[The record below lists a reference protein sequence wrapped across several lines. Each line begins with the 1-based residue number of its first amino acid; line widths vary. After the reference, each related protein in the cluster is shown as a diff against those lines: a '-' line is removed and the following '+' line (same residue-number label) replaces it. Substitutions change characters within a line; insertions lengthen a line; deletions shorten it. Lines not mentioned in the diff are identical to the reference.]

1 MDTFIQKYEGDVMGS
16 LSGLDRLVLS
26 GRLRMLSFS
35 AGMMGLLSQASVLL
49 KNFGAYAESKTK
61 QLREASEATAQR
73 LQRPLPYLRSSKIDK
88 EDTAR
93 EIAERDG
100 VKEGLVCVIKAVE
113 PCLGYDVESQEGRL
127 KLVLRPR
134 KCLFLYHYFIHP
146 IFGFMHA
153 RLQTWF
159 PFPIQVCLN
168 GREWLARQMDR
179 EGVGYERAGNCFPGL
194 EDVARAQE
202 LAREQRRLNWV
213 SVLDPIA
220 QQINPALRVMLA
232 PYQALQYYWSVR
244 ESEWAT
250 DIMFR
255 DTARLDTFYPCWI
268 RTAIA
273 GFGSSDV
280 LRFLGQ
286 KLWARSKDP
295 VEVTTSYK
303 RRPEGVRVKH
313 SVGVNSVKAY
323 NKAGSILRVET
334 TLNSPKGFGYQRRR
348 EDGSGPLRRRP
359 LRHGISDLFQRT
371 EISQAINGRYLE
383 ALAAIEVDQ
392 TLQQLVAPLCHRVH
406 WKGRPVR
413 ALSPWAPADQAL
425 LAAING
431 GAFVLTGFRNRDL
444 LQTLYGE
451 PADLVQSKR
460 LSARVTRSL
469 RLLRAHGLIRKL
481 PGSHRYQI
489 TDKGRLAAVAL
500 SQAQRSSVKQLAKL
514 AA

>member
-73 LQRPLPYLRSSKIDK
+73 LQRPLPYLRSSKISK

-93 EIAERDG
+93 QIAERDG
-100 VKEGLVCVIKAVE
+100 VKAGLICVIKAVE
-113 PCLGYDVESQEGRL
+113 PCLGYDVESQDGRL
-127 KLVLRPR
+127 RLVLRPR

-159 PFPIQVCLN
+159 PFPIQLCLN

-179 EGVGYERAGNCFPGL
+179 AGVSYERVDNCFPWL
-194 EDVARAQE
+194 EKLATAQE
-202 LAREQRRLNWV
+202 LAREQLRLNWV
-213 SVLDPIA
+213 PVLNRIA
-220 QQINPALRVMLA
+220 QEINPALETMLA
-232 PYQALQYYWSVR
+232 PYRAVQYYWSVR

-255 DTARLDTFYPCWI
+255 DTARLDTFYPSWI

-273 GFGSSDV
+273 GFGSGNV

-286 KLWARSKDP
+286 KLWARSKEP
-295 VEVTTSYK
+295 VEVTSSYK
-303 RRPEGVRVKH
+303 NRPEGVRVKH

-334 TLNSPKGFGYQRRR
+334 TMNDAKGFGYRRRR
-348 EDGSGPLRRRP
+348 EDGTGSERWRP
-359 LRHGISDLFQRT
+359 LRHGIADLFQRT
-371 EISQAINGRYLE
+371 EISQGINERYLQ

-392 TLQQLVAPLCHRVH
+392 SLEQLVAPLCLRIQ

-413 ALSPWAPADQAL
+413 ALSPWSPPDQAL
-425 LAAING
+425 LAAVNRG
-431 GAFVLTGFRNRDL
+431 EFVIAGFRNRDVL
-444 LQTLYGE
+444 RVLYGQ
-451 PADLVQSKR
+451 PDDPDYTKR
-460 LSARVTRSL
+460 LAGKVTRGL
-469 RLLRAHGLIRKL
+469 RLLRAHGLIQKIRH
-481 PGSHRYQI
+481 SHRYRLTQ
-489 TDKGRLAAVAL
+489 KGRLAAVAL
-500 SQAQRSSVKQLAKL
+500 SQAQRATVKQLAKI

>member
-73 LQRPLPYLRSSKIDK
+73 LQRPLPYLRSSKISK

-93 EIAERDG
+93 QIAERDG
-100 VKEGLVCVIKAVE
+100 VKAGLICVIKAVE
-113 PCLGYDVESQEGRL
+113 PCLGYDVESQDGRL
-127 KLVLRPR
+127 RLVLRPR

-159 PFPIQVCLN
+159 PFPIQLCLN

-179 EGVGYERAGNCFPGL
+179 AGVSYERVDNCFPWL
-194 EDVARAQE
+194 EKLATAQE
-202 LAREQRRLNWV
+202 LAREQLRLNWV
-213 SVLDPIA
+213 PVLNRIA
-220 QQINPALRVMLA
+220 QEINPALETMLA
-232 PYQALQYYWSVR
+232 PYRAVQYYWSVR

-255 DTARLDTFYPCWI
+255 DTARLDTFYPSWI

-273 GFGSSDV
+273 GFGSGNV

-286 KLWARSKDP
+286 KLWARSKEP
-295 VEVTTSYK
+295 VEVTSSYK
-303 RRPEGVRVKH
+303 NRPEGVRVKH

-334 TLNSPKGFGYQRRR
+334 TMNDAKGFGYRRRR
-348 EDGSGPLRRRP
+348 EDGTGSERWRPLATGSPICSSEPRSRKALTSVICKLWRLSKSINPWNNWSLPCALGFSGRADPSAPSPPGRRP
-359 LRHGISDLFQRT
+359 T
-371 EISQAINGRYLE
+371 KPCW
-383 ALAAIEVDQ
+383 
-392 TLQQLVAPLCHRVH
+392 QQSTVANSSLPASGTVMCSESFTANLMILITPNV
-406 WKGRPVR
+406 WR
-413 ALSPWAPADQAL
+413 A
-425 LAAING
+425 
-431 GAFVLTGFRNRDL
+431 R
-444 LQTLYGE
+444 
-451 PADLVQSKR
+451 
-460 LSARVTRSL
+460 
-469 RLLRAHGLIRKL
+469 
-481 PGSHRYQI
+481 
-489 TDKGRLAAVAL
+489 
-500 SQAQRSSVKQLAKL
+500 
-514 AA
+514 